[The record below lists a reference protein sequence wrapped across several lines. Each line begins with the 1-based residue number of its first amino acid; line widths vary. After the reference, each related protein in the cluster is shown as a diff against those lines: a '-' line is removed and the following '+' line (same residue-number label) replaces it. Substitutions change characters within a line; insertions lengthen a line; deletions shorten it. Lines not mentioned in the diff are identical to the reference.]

1 MESHKK
7 KDVPILNAIK
17 DRFETYYS
25 GRFKIMCEYFENI
38 ENDKTNGS
46 TLNELLSEH
55 ERHSKIDLF
64 DSISELIYKD
74 FIDRE
79 DRFKRTE
86 TE

>member
-7 KDVPILNAIK
+7 KDLPILNAIK

-25 GRFKIMCEYFENI
+25 GRFKIMCEYLQNE
-38 ENDKTNGS
+38 KTNGS